1 MSRSPIE
8 LELLLLSG
16 AIPEIKIDQVLIRD
30 ATMLRK
36 TLEVLDRIGI
46 ESNRN
51 LTLGLA
57 QIRVRLGFGKVIALS
72 HGSHLE

>member
-30 ATMLRK
+30 ATLLRK

-46 ESNRN
+46 EPNRD
-51 LTLGLA
+51 LAFRLA
-57 QIRVRLGFGKVIALS
+57 QIRVRFGLGEVIALS